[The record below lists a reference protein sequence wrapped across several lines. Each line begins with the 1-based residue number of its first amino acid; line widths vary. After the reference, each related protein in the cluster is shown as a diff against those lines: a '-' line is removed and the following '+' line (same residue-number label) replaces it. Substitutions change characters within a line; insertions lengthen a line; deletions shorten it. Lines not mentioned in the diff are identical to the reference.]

1 LGGLVKII
9 PPGFYALISKFLT
22 TACILSTMLGI
33 GSVEAAP
40 QGFIEGHLKIVFS
53 RPVEP
58 DEMPSPEVAPESYA
72 EYPLVILSREEK
84 KEIARLTADANGNY
98 RAALPPGDYI
108 LDVQK
113 RPANRI
119 QANPQPF
126 TIAPNQTVHVDMT
139 VLVGFYK
146 GQA

>member
-1 LGGLVKII
+1 VKIV
-9 PPGFYALISKFLT
+9 PPGGHAMISKFPT
-22 TACILSTMLGI
+22 VACIFSTLLGI

-40 QGFIEGHLKIVFS
+40 QGFMEGHLKIIFS
-53 RPVEP
+53 RAVEP
-58 DEMPSPEVAPESYA
+58 DEMPSAEIAPESYA

-108 LDVQK
+108 LE
-113 RPANRI
+113 I
-119 QANPQPF
+119 QERAAKHIHANPQPF
-126 TIAPNQTVHVDMT
+126 TIAPNQTVHIDMK

-146 GQA
+146 GEA